1 MNTNPLL
8 LPFNTPYGTFPF
20 DKIRVEHIKPALLQ
34 AMDEEKA
41 EIETICAN
49 TETPTF
55 ANTIV
60 ALEHSGHRLE
70 VVTTYMYN
78 MLSAN
83 TCDELDAVA
92 EEMQPVLSQHH
103 SDIVAN
109 TTLYQRIAYVHDHAD
124 AEALNAED
132 KMLLDT
138 TYRSFIRA
146 GAHLCDE
153 KKEKLREI
161 RAELSKQT
169 LAFSRHLLNETNAFL
184 LHITDEADL
193 AGLPELQRVQAQAK
207 AGEMGKTGWVFTLH
221 APSFVPFMTYAE
233 KRSLRHDL
241 YMAYHTRCLHDNA
254 DNNET
259 VVKSI
264 VNLRREMA
272 RILGYDTYADYALE
286 RRMANNTARVY
297 DLLNQLVE
305 AYHQPA
311 LEEVEQVEAFARQ
324 SEGEDFQLE
333 PWDFAYYANRLKKQ
347 RYDIDANM
355 LRPYLPLNAVI
366 DGVFGLAT
374 RLYGITFLPAPEV
387 TVYHPDVKAYEVHDA
402 DGTFLAVLYTDF
414 HPRAGKQGGAWMTNF
429 REESDYTERPHVSLT
444 MNFTPPTADSPALLT
459 LQEVE
464 TFLHEFGHALHSIFA
479 QTRYAS
485 LSGTNVYWDFVE
497 LPSQFMENYA
507 TERDFLRTFARHY
520 QTGEVIPDTLIERV
534 RQSRTFHAAWACM
547 RQVSFG
553 LIDMAYY
560 TLATPFD
567 ADIRAFERAASE
579 PARVMRAADEACMTV
594 QFSHIMA
601 GGYAAGYY
609 SYKWAEVLDADAFSL
624 FKERGIFDKATASR
638 FRHTILEKGGTV
650 PPMAL
655 FEAFRGRGPR
665 IDALLERDGIDARTA
680 GCH

>member
-109 TTLYQRIAYVHDHAD
+109 TALYQRIAYVHDHAD
-124 AEALNAED
+124 AETLNAED

-254 DNNET
+254 DNNES

-402 DGTFLAVLYTDF
+402 DGTFLAILYTDF

-507 TERDFLRTFARHY
+507 TERDFLCTFARHY
-520 QTGEVIPDTLIERV
+520 QTGEVIPDTLIDRV

>member
-109 TTLYQRIAYVHDHAD
+109 TALYQRIAYVHDHAD
-124 AEALNAED
+124 AETLNAED

-254 DNNET
+254 DNNES

-402 DGTFLAVLYTDF
+402 DGTFLAILYTDF

>member
-83 TCDELDAVA
+83 TCDELDTVA

-109 TTLYQRIAYVHDHAD
+109 TALYQRIAYVHDHAD

-254 DNNET
+254 DNNES

-272 RILGYDTYADYALE
+272 RILRYEPSADYALD
-286 RRMANNTARVY
+286 RRMANNTAQVY

-497 LPSQFMENYA
+497 LPSLCMENYA

-520 QTGEVIPDTLIERV
+520 QTGKVIPDTLIERV

-579 PARVMRAADEACMTV
+579 PARVMRAADDACMTV

>member
-1 MNTNPLL
+1 M
-8 LPFNTPYGTFPF
+8 
-20 DKIRVEHIKPALLQ
+20 
-34 AMDEEKA
+34 
-41 EIETICAN
+41 
-49 TETPTF
+49 
-55 ANTIV
+55 
-60 ALEHSGHRLE
+60 
-70 VVTTYMYN
+70 
-78 MLSAN
+78 
-83 TCDELDAVA
+83 
-92 EEMQPVLSQHH
+92 
-103 SDIVAN
+103 
-109 TTLYQRIAYVHDHAD
+109 
-124 AEALNAED
+124 
-132 KMLLDT
+132 
-138 TYRSFIRA
+138 
-146 GAHLCDE
+146 
-153 KKEKLREI
+153 
-161 RAELSKQT
+161 
-169 LAFSRHLLNETNAFL
+169 
-184 LHITDEADL
+184 
-193 AGLPELQRVQAQAK
+193 
-207 AGEMGKTGWVFTLH
+207 
-221 APSFVPFMTYAE
+221 
-233 KRSLRHDL
+233 
-241 YMAYHTRCLHDNA
+241 
-254 DNNET
+254 
-259 VVKSI
+259 VKSI

-567 ADIRAFERAASE
+567 ADIRAFEREASE

>member
-109 TTLYQRIAYVHDHAD
+109 TALYQRIAYVHDHAD

-254 DNNET
+254 DNNES

-459 LQEVE
+459 LQEVG

>member
-49 TETPTF
+49 METPTF

-109 TTLYQRIAYVHDHAD
+109 TALYQRIAYVHDHAD

-193 AGLPELQRVQAQAK
+193 AGLPELQRIQAQAK

-254 DNNET
+254 DNNES

-655 FEAFRGRGPR
+655 FEAFRGRGPH

>member
-109 TTLYQRIAYVHDHAD
+109 TALYQRIAYVHDHAD

-254 DNNET
+254 DNNES

-324 SEGEDFQLE
+324 SEGEEFQLE

-402 DGTFLAVLYTDF
+402 DGTFLAILYTDF

-579 PARVMRAADEACMTV
+579 PARVMRVADEACMTV

>member
-109 TTLYQRIAYVHDHAD
+109 TALYQRIAYVHDHAD

-161 RAELSKQT
+161 RTELSKQT

-254 DNNET
+254 DNNES

-286 RRMANNTARVY
+286 RRMANNTAQVY

-374 RLYGITFLPAPEV
+374 RLYGITFHPAPEV

-402 DGTFLAVLYTDF
+402 DGAFLAILYTDF

>member
-8 LPFNTPYGTFPF
+8 LPFNTKYGTFPF

-41 EIETICAN
+41 EIDTICTN
-49 TETPTF
+49 PETPTF
-55 ANTIV
+55 ANTLV

-83 TCDELDAVA
+83 TCDELDTVA
-92 EEMQPVLSQHH
+92 EEMQPLLSQHH

-109 TTLYQRIAYVHDHAD
+109 TALYQRIAYVHDHAD
-124 AEALNAED
+124 AEALDEED
-132 KMLLDT
+132 RMLLDT
-138 TYRSFIRA
+138 TYRSFIRS
-146 GAHLCDE
+146 GAHLCEE
-153 KKEKLREI
+153 KKEKLREV

-169 LAFSRHLLNETNAFL
+169 LAFSRHLLNETNAFH
-184 LHITDEADL
+184 LHVTDEADL
-193 AGLPELQRVQAQAK
+193 AGLPELQREQAK
-207 AGEMGKTGWVFTLH
+207 AKAEEMGKSGWVFTLH

-254 DNNET
+254 DNNES
-259 VVKSI
+259 VVKRI

-272 RILGYDTYADYALE
+272 QILGFDTYADYALE
-286 RRMANNTARVY
+286 RRMANNTERVY

-311 LEEVEQVEAFARQ
+311 LKEVEQVEAFARQ
-324 SEGEDFQLE
+324 CEGDAFRLE

-374 RLYGITFLPAPEV
+374 RLYGITFHPAPEV
-387 TVYHPDVKAYEVHDA
+387 AVYHPDVKAYEVHDA
-402 DGTFLAVLYTDF
+402 NGTFLAILYADF

-444 MNFTPPTADSPALLT
+444 MNFTPPTAESPALLT

-520 QTGEVIPDTLIERV
+520 QTGEVIPDSLIERV

-560 TLATPFD
+560 TLTTPFD
-567 ADIRAFERAASE
+567 ADIRAFEREASE
-579 PARVMRAADEACMTV
+579 PARVMRSAEEACMTV

-609 SYKWAEVLDADAFSL
+609 SYKWAEVLDADVFSL
-624 FKERGIFDKATASR
+624 FRERGIFDNATAKR

-650 PPMAL
+650 PPMTL
-655 FEAFRGRGPR
+655 FETFRGRAPR
-665 IDALLERDGIDARTA
+665 IDALLERDGIVPKTS
-680 GCH
+680 H

>member
-109 TTLYQRIAYVHDHAD
+109 TALYQRIAYVHDHAD

-254 DNNET
+254 DNNES
-259 VVKSI
+259 VVKNI

-311 LEEVEQVEAFARQ
+311 LEEVEQVEALARQ
-324 SEGEDFQLE
+324 SKGEDFQLE

>member
-109 TTLYQRIAYVHDHAD
+109 TALYQRIAYVHDHAD

-254 DNNET
+254 DNNES

-286 RRMANNTARVY
+286 RRMANNTAQVY

-402 DGTFLAVLYTDF
+402 DGTFLAILYTDF

>member
-109 TTLYQRIAYVHDHAD
+109 TALYQRIAYVHDHAD

-254 DNNET
+254 DNNES
-259 VVKSI
+259 VVKNI

-311 LEEVEQVEAFARQ
+311 LEEVEQVEALARQ
-324 SEGEDFQLE
+324 SKGEDFQLE

-547 RQVSFG
+547 HQVSFG

>member
-109 TTLYQRIAYVHDHAD
+109 TALYQRIAYVHDHAD
-124 AEALNAED
+124 AVALNAED

-254 DNNET
+254 DNNES

-297 DLLNQLVE
+297 DLLYQLVE

-459 LQEVE
+459 LQEME

-567 ADIRAFERAASE
+567 ADIRAFEREASE